1 MRDIGAWKK
10 DSSDVMHK
18 TTIISKEAGQLKNPI
33 LIEGLP
39 GIGLVGKLA
48 AEHMIKELK
57 AEKIAELYSPHF
69 PHQVLMLRKGIVRML
84 KNKFYLWRNPDPN
97 GSDLIILI
105 GDVQAITSEAQFEV
119 CGTMIDYFKKLGG
132 KTIYTLGGY
141 GTGKVVEKPRVFGS
155 ATHKD
160 MLKEY
165 EQHGVI
171 FGEATGSIIGAA
183 GLLLG
188 LGKLHGIRGVC
199 LMGETHG
206 GYVDAKSAQSVLE
219 MLSKILGV
227 QMDLAKLQH
236 RAKESER
243 FMKKMESEAKKQSAM
258 AGGALPIG
266 NDDVSYIR

>member
-1 MRDIGAWKK
+1 MQ
-10 DSSDVMHK
+10 S
-18 TTIISKEAGQLKNPI
+18 TLIIKREANGLKNPV

-48 AEHMIKELK
+48 ADHMIKELK

-69 PHQVLMLRKGIVRML
+69 PHQVLMLKNGIIRML

-97 GSDLIILI
+97 GSDIIILV

-119 CGTMIDYFKKLGG
+119 CGATLDYFKSLGG

-141 GTGKVVEKPRVFGS
+141 GTGKVVGNPKVFGS
-155 ATHKD
+155 ATHKSII
-160 MLKEY
+160 KQY
-165 EQHGVI
+165 EAHGVI
-171 FGEATGSIIGAA
+171 FGEAHGSIIGAA

-188 LGKLHGIRGVC
+188 IGKLQGLNGVC

-219 MLSKILGV
+219 VLSKILNV
-227 QMDLAKLQH
+227 PIDLAKLKH

-243 FMKKMESEAKKQSAM
+243 FMKKMENEAKKSAM
-258 AGGALPIG
+258 AGSLPMN
-266 NDDVSYIR
+266 NDEISYIR